1 MTDLQTRLA
10 AALADRYR
18 IERELGAGGMATV
31 YLAADLKHD
40 RMVAVKVLRPELAA
54 VIGAERFLAEIKTTA
69 NLQHPHILPL
79 FDSGAVAVETPTSQG
94 PSHTSFLYYVMP
106 YIDGESLRDRMS
118 REKQLPIA
126 DGVRIAREVAGALD
140 YAHRH
145 GVIHRDI
152 KPENILLHDGSAL
165 VADFG
170 IALAAS
176 KAGGSRMTETG
187 MSLGTPQYMS
197 PEQAMGER
205 DLDAR
210 TDVYGLGCV
219 LYEML
224 AGEPPFTGPTAQA
237 IVAKVMTE
245 KPASILMRRDTV
257 PPGVEQ
263 AVATALQKIPADR
276 WPTAAA
282 FSEALERPGTAA
294 AGAPGVRSISGR
306 RSAGAALPWAAALA
320 VATIAA
326 VWGWTRHGAVD
337 PANVVRFVVQPPPGV
352 HLALPI
358 LGTSATVALSPDG
371 RRIVYSG
378 NGPAGTQF
386 YVQAL
391 DELHSRPLAGT
402 TDARFPEFSPDGKW
416 IAFVTSDD
424 ILKKMPADGG
434 TITTICS
441 APSAYGVTWL
451 SNAVLVF
458 SRRNLA
464 GSRGLWRVSVEGG
477 EPVRFSSADTTS
489 GERIQYTPR
498 SVGDGKLVLYA
509 SLVGALTDA
518 HIGVISVETG
528 KSKIFK
534 DLPGWFPLGVTGGQL
549 LYVRTDGTLMAA
561 AFDSRTLTTGPPVQI
576 ADSIVAANAIA
587 AAALSASG
595 TLVYVHGGSVR
606 QLVSVDQAGNARA
619 LIDDKRPY
627 GHPRYS
633 PDGRRIALDVQRSQG
648 ADVWIY
654 TVAAGTMQRLTTE
667 GINDRPEWTPD
678 GLKVLYSSNRNGG
691 LYGLW
696 MQLADGSA
704 GADSVFRDANTI
716 REGIVLPG
724 GHDIIF
730 REDTREN
737 GRDILQL
744 SLSKPG
750 RPVPL
755 LNSAADELMP
765 RASPDGKWLAYVSDE
780 SGQYEVYLR
789 PLAAG
794 AGRIPV
800 STGGGIEPLWSPDGR
815 TIYYR
820 NGTRMVAAAVTTPAL
835 AVTGRR
841 VLFDAPF
848 DADPFH
854 PNYDVSGDGKSFVM
868 LKSADDD
875 RQLVVVQNWAR
886 ELQARTARKP

>member
-1 MTDLQTRLA
+1 MTDAPARLA
-10 AALADRYR
+10 SALADRYR

-31 YLAADLKHD
+31 YLAQDLKHD
-40 RMVAVKVLRPELAA
+40 RKVAVKVLRPELAA

-69 NLQHPHILPL
+69 NLQHPHILAL
-79 FDSGAVAVETPTSQG
+79 FDSGVADSYL
-94 PSHTSFLYYVMP
+94 FYVMP

-126 DGVRIAREVAGALD
+126 DAVRIAREVAGALD

-176 KAGGSRMTETG
+176 KAGGTRMTETG

-245 KPASILMRRDTV
+245 KAVSILNRRDTV
-257 PPGVEQ
+257 PPGVEH
-263 AVATALQKIPADR
+263 AVSTALQKIPADR

-282 FSEALERPGTAA
+282 FGEALDGKGRDERGETRD
-294 AGAPGVRSISGR
+294 VRRTNSSLV
-306 RSAGAALPWAAALA
+306 SPLSSLLLLALVIAM
-320 VATIAA
+320 IAA
-326 VWGWTRHGAVD
+326 VWGWTRHAAVPD
-337 PANVVRFVVQPPPGV
+337 TSNVVRFAVQPPVGI
-352 HLALPI
+352 HLALPV
-358 LGTSATVALSPDG
+358 LGTSTTVAISPDG
-371 RRIVYSG
+371 RRVIYAG
-378 NGPAGTQF
+378 AGPSGTQL

-391 DELHSRPLAGT
+391 DELRSRPLAGT

-416 IAFVTSDD
+416 VAFVTSDD
-424 ILKKMPADGG
+424 IIKKMPADGG
-434 TITTICS
+434 AITTICT

-451 SNAVLVF
+451 SNDVIVF

-464 GSRGLWRVSVEGG
+464 SSHGLWRVGVEGG
-477 EPVRFSSADTTS
+477 EPVRFATADSSA
-489 GERIQYTPR
+489 GERILYTPR
-498 SVGDGKLVLYA
+498 AASDGKLLLYA
-509 SLVGALTDA
+509 SFKGSLTDS
-518 HIGVISVETG
+518 HIAVLSVATG
-528 KSKIFK
+528 KKRIYSN
-534 DLPGWFPLGVTGGQL
+534 LPGWFPIGLVAGQL
-549 LYVRTDGTLMAA
+549 LYVRIDGTLMAA
-561 AFDSRTLTTGPPVQI
+561 PFDERTLEVGAPVQI
-576 ADSIVAANAIA
+576 VDSVAAANAVGA
-587 AAALSASG
+587 AAISSNG

-606 QLVSVDQAGNARA
+606 QIMAVDEHGTARP
-619 LIDDKRPY
+619 LLDDRRAF

-633 PDGRRIALDVQRSQG
+633 PDGGRIAFDVQRAQG
-648 ADVWIY
+648 ADVWVY
-654 TVAAGTMQRLTTE
+654 AVAARTLQRLTND

-678 GLKVLYSSNRNGG
+678 GRKVLYSSNRSGAQ
-691 LYGLW
+691 YGLW
-696 MQLADGSA
+696 LQAADGSA
-704 GADSVFRDANTI
+704 PADSIYADANII
-716 REGIVLPG
+716 REGVVLPN
-724 GHDIIF
+724 GHEMIF
-730 REDTREN
+730 REDTRDN
-737 GRDILQL
+737 GRDILTM
-744 SLSKPG
+744 SLDGTGKA
-750 RPVPL
+750 VPL
-755 LNSAADELMP
+755 LSTAADELMP
-765 RASPDGKWLAYVSDE
+765 RVSPDGKWLTYVSDE
-780 SGQYEVYLR
+780 SGQYEVYAR
-789 PLAAG
+789 PLAAA
-794 AGRIPV
+794 AGRTPV
-800 STGGGIEPLWSPDGR
+800 SNGGGIEPLWAPDGR

-820 NGTRMVAAAVTTPAL
+820 NGTKMFAASVTTAPAL

-854 PNYDVSGDGKSFVM
+854 PNYDVAHDGKGFVM
-868 LKSADDD
+868 LKSADEE

-886 ELQARTARKP
+886 ELQQRTGRKP